1 MREEIE
7 QRLRGIARRAGF
19 GEAPPGV
26 VAAVLALLAL
36 AVVVAMWRWWPRNSD
51 EASAAARGQPARVA
65 AGARAG
71 SRTSGGVAV
80 AGEAAAGAGSAGSA
94 GSAEATK
101 VADVFVDVV
110 GEVRRPGVY
119 ALPEGSRVE
128 AAVDAAGGPTPDA
141 NIAAVNLAAKA
152 TDGSQIAVPA
162 KGEPGASAGTRGTA
176 GAGAAGS
183 TGGGEGAVGSAGP
196 VNINTADAVQL
207 DALPGV
213 GPSTAAKIVADRE
226 TNGPFASPDD
236 LGRIPGIGP
245 KKLEQLKPLITVQ

>member
-19 GEAPPGV
+19 GGAPPGV

-36 AVVVAMWRWWPRNSD
+36 AVIVAMWRWWPRAGD
-51 EASAAARGQPARVA
+51 EASAAVRAQSPTAATSAARS
-65 AGARAG
+65 G
-71 SRTSGGVAV
+71 SRTTRTV
-80 AGEAAAGAGSAGSA
+80 AGDSGAG

-101 VADVFVDVV
+101 DADVFVDVV

-128 AAVDAAGGPTPDA
+128 AAVDAAGGPTRGAD
-141 NIAAVNLAAKA
+141 IAAVNLAAKA